1 MSKVLGISG
10 SLYKTSNTDTLIKTI
25 MEATG
30 AEYELIKLSNVN
42 VRPCIGCKKCV
53 QTNEC
58 VRDDDFKW
66 ISKKLLDADAI
77 IVGSP
82 VIVASVSAITKAFI
96 ERLDSFFHA
105 EPQLLHGKLA
115 AGVVIGW
122 TSVERTNEWLTKIA
136 LEGVGGMNVVG
147 SVTAYGHHGSLVCG
161 KGETCPKSAWNLGKK
176 VELMMGQ
183 DNEIKK
189 MCEGIEKMCEGRVE
203 TLSDNDPLTNPS
215 YKILDSSYV
224 SVKDQPEA
232 MQKAEEI
239 GKIIQAKL
247 QNNVV

>member
-10 SLYKTSNTDTLIKTI
+10 SLYKNSNTDTLIKTI

-42 VRPCIGCKKCV
+42 VGPCVGCKKCI

-58 VRDDDFKW
+58 IRDDDFKW
-66 ISKKLLDADAI
+66 ISKKMLDADAI

-82 VIVASVSAITKAFI
+82 VMVASVSAITKAFI

-122 TSVERTNEWLTKIA
+122 TSVERTSEWLTKIA

-147 SVTAYGHHGSLVCG
+147 TVTAYGHHGSLVCG
-161 KGETCPKSAWNLGKK
+161 KGETCPKSAWNLSKK

-183 DNEIKK
+183 NSEIEK
-189 MCEGIEKMCEGRVE
+189 MCKGIEKMCEGRVE
-203 TLSDNDPLTNPS
+203 ALPDNDPLTNSS

-239 GKIIQAKL
+239 GKAIRAKL
-247 QNNVV
+247 QNNVM